1 MTEPLIEIVRTYIED
16 EESDS
21 SPPIPCIVS
30 DAIIERWLND
40 ERHYVNSMQIY
51 SEDYNYDN
59 ESLIYHI
66 DYKYLTGVVLK
77 DGDGNVISEED
88 YTIDVFNG
96 IITFDDPPVAVPSA
110 VFATFNY
117 HNFFEAVAELWKYQ
131 AAKARISG
139 KAKLGDED
147 IPMGKESREYCIM
160 KYWDYKQSRNIQLER

>member
-16 EESDS
+16 ETIPYSVNDS
-21 SPPIPCIVS
+21 
-30 DAIIERWLND
+30 IIERWLNED
-40 ERHYVNSMQIY
+40 RHYVNNMQIY

-96 IITFDDPPVAVPSA
+96 IVNFDVSPPVVVPDA

-117 HNFFEAVAELWKYQ
+117 HDFFEAVAQCWLYM
-131 AAKARISG
+131 AAKSRFDG
-139 KAKLGDED
+139 TAKLGDEG
-147 IPMGKESREYCIM
+147 IPEDKGSRSYCIR
-160 KYWDYKQSRNIQLER
+160 KYWDYRQSKNIQMER